1 MPSNRPK
8 PSLYSVPGG
17 VLSLS
22 GPALQEFLRAVL
34 PRGVFLR
41 FKARGF
47 SMHPFIQ
54 DGDVVT
60 VSPRGGEPRPGDVVA
75 CCHPKTQK
83 LIVHRVTALQAGG
96 YLIRGD
102 NAPEGDGL
110 VPLQDI
116 LGLVTRVERNGRRVL
131 LGRGPERRL
140 LAFLVRRD
148 LLQPLLFRVRQV
160 LRPLRRRSPA

>member
-1 MPSNRPK
+1 MLPSPVGDWTGYAARE
-8 PSLYSVPGG
+8 LAVPGRRLTIG
-17 VLSLS
+17 ERGETVRWRIVELL
-22 GPALQEFLRAVL
+22 LVL
-34 PRGVFLR
+34 PLALIAVWDGARVAIVRKATRG
-41 FKARGF
+41 
-47 SMHPFIQ
+47 
-54 DGDVVT
+54 
-60 VSPRGGEPRPGDVVA
+60 
-75 CCHPKTQK
+75 
-83 LIVHRVTALQAGG
+83 ALEAGG